1 MGTCDY
7 CKSDRRHSNTQSE
20 VEYCDKKRI
29 REEMKFFVHFFCL
42 LIVPFA
48 ESCVSRDLGWL
59 TSLQEAGHEGCPT
72 SCLAI
77 CQASNYARE
86 SNCTFNQAT
95 GFFFSGSTVT
105 TKACSDCYPVL
116 AAVAAQKERAA
127 PKTQAS
133 EERLQR
139 ASATTAAA
147 GASAAG
153 AAVTTAGA
161 AATTAAAATSAV

>member
-1 MGTCDY
+1 
-7 CKSDRRHSNTQSE
+7 
-20 VEYCDKKRI
+20 
-29 REEMKFFVHFFCL
+29 MKFFVHFFCL
-42 LIVPFA
+42 FIVPFA

-59 TSLQEAGHEGCPT
+59 NSLREAGHEGCPS

-105 TKACSDCYPVL
+105 TKACRECYPVL

-127 PKTQAS
+127 PKSRSA
-133 EERLQR
+133 EERVQR
-139 ASATTAAA
+139 ASATTAAAFTTTAAA

-153 AAVTTAGA
+153 AVVTTAGA
-161 AATTAAAATSAV
+161 AATTAAASVVTTTVPTTTTTATTTTTTTTT